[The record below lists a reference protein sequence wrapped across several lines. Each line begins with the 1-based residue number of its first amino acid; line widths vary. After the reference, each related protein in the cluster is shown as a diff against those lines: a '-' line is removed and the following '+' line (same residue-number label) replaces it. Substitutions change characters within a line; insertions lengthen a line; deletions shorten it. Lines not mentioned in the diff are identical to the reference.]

1 MEYVIAFFVYTA
13 ISWIFLMIVL
23 PIARNIVD
31 FSLPPMGE
39 LAWRAAVVAG
49 AGAITD
55 LVLSPISGIL
65 ALVGGL
71 VVFYGLMYKFFDIG
85 LVVFYGLMY
94 KFFDSGLF
102 ATFVIAIL
110 NTLIVFLL
118 FGVIFAAVSA

>member
-71 VVFYGLMYKFFDIG
+71 VVFYGLMYKFFD
-85 LVVFYGLMY
+85 
-94 KFFDSGLF
+94 SGLF